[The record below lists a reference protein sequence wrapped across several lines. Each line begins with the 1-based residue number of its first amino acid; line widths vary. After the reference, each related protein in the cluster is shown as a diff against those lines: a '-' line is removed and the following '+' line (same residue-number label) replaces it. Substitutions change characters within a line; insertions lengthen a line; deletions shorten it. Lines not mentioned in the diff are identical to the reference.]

1 MSQNLPLV
9 TELVSLDNLTL
20 SSFSL
25 DDVALDLL
33 SKVHYK
39 NLIIDRNASNSTGF
53 YSPSCRE
60 I

>member
-20 SSFSL
+20 ASFSL

-39 NLIIDRNASNSTGF
+39 NLVVDRNVSQF
-53 YSPSCRE
+53 
-60 I
+60 